1 MTIKVERE
9 ALLRVIQRARTN
21 SSFDEPISID
31 DEPISIADEEDY
43 LLVDF
48 RKPAILKI
56 APTSTRPLVE
66 SLPYTL
72 SDDESSVFTLST
84 ASISDA
90 DSSELIE
97 RRVSFA
103 EELVTEEWTREY
115 TPKEEISNLFYSTEE
130 TQRFRQEYRMER
142 KLISELSI
150 DTESLSVDN
159 EELSEL
165 VASSCQTPSSAGR
178 HRISRVVVL
187 HNDKLETFFDPD
199 QNLVKPEP
207 VEDYRKAV
215 PTSNDFFDNDSFWSG
230 SITWY

>member
-9 ALLRVIQRARTN
+9 ALLRVITRARTN
-21 SSFDEPISID
+21 ASY

-48 RKPAILKI
+48 QKPALRSV
-56 APTSTRPLVE
+56 AATAGPLVE
-66 SLPYTL
+66 SLPYSL
-72 SDDESSVFTLST
+72 YDDESSVYTLST
-84 ASISDA
+84 TSLSEA

-103 EELVTEEWTREY
+103 EDLVTEEWTREY

-150 DTESLSVDN
+150 DTESMSVDN

-165 VASSCQTPSSAGR
+165 VASSCQTPSNTGR

-187 HNDKLETFFDPD
+187 HNDKLETFFEPD
-199 QNLVKPEP
+199 QNLKESKPVQE
-207 VEDYRKAV
+207 YRKAV